1 MQKTFT
7 KLLGRLSRLSGLA
20 VLLIVFSQA
29 TLQAQY
35 CIPNTGLDCTAGL
48 DEWMTDVTVNGISN
62 PSGCSNYT
70 DYSGSV
76 TFSGIQ
82 SQNIPL
88 SISLNIST
96 FIANDDVAIFID
108 WNNDLD
114 FNDAD
119 ELVFQQGFNG
129 PNMTNPQIGS
139 FIASGVAPPGLYR
152 MRVYLSYFQTAPDPC
167 ATTWSFGEAEDYT
180 FQLLAG
186 TPCAGTPNNGTA
198 AGPSNAC
205 SGTNFTLTASG
216 LSAGTTGLSYNWQS
230 STDGGTIWT
239 NITGATNSSVT
250 LNQTVATQY
259 RILTTCT
266 SGGESAVSNTVSVS
280 MSAFWACYCS
290 ATAPYGGAT
299 SIADEDIGNVTLAG
313 NTITLNNTTTCTS
326 PASSA
331 PGVPSIVSQ
340 FQNYTN
346 LSSVPDLG
354 QSLDYPLTL
363 TSITCGGNF
372 GNGFKV
378 WIDFNQDGVFDD
390 VTETVYN
397 STTSTTGPHTEN
409 AVISIPSTATLGQTG
424 MLVKNI
430 ETIAFPS
437 TNLPCT
443 SISWG
448 EAELYLVNIVS
459 TGGCLPVS
467 FSTYTLSNNAVGSA
481 TISWGAP
488 ASATSYNVRYK
499 KVSDPTSVITW
510 SNPSNQTTTSIDLT
524 GLETCAQYEIQVQV
538 DCGSDTSSFSTS
550 YLFNT
555 VCYCTASATTCD
567 EYIANVTL
575 GSTNNPTDCT
585 LGGYTDYTGT
595 VSYSVEA
602 GACAQVIVENGVDLY
617 AADQCGI
624 WVDWNSDFD
633 FDDAGETIPITGT
646 PGVGP
651 YTGQLTVPGTQPVG
665 NYRMRVRILFTG
677 VVSPCGNT
685 TYGEVEDYTLTVT
698 SGGTCTGVGNVN
710 LDSQSFNS
718 VTLNWASVAGSY
730 NVRYKLPTEDE
741 TVATWTNPINT
752 TAIPFELTGLDSC
765 TQYEIQVQAV
775 CAPGD
780 ESAYS
785 CSFTYGTLCCLDP
798 LPLSNYVEQELC
810 GEDNNGGCNS
820 TPNAFETV
828 TCGAAIAGTAW
839 WDGNTRDT
847 DWYLVNI
854 SQDQNVEVTLNAAF
868 LGQIL
873 VFAVDSG
880 CPAVTGALPL
890 NNILATQQCEEISF
904 SGNLPAGG
912 YWVVALPQ
920 FDANE
925 TYPCGSGKN
934 NYLLTI
940 DCSDPVPAPANDSCE
955 FAIAVNCGDTITGS
969 TTFAT
974 PDAGLPFCG
983 TTPQSNGVWYTLV
996 GDGSFVTLSLCNGTT
1011 YDSKI
1016 NVYTGSCGV
1025 FTCVGGNDDFCGT
1038 QSQLT
1043 FQSVNGTTYYIYV
1056 NGFTASSGDFTMSIN
1071 CELPPAYDNVCAAA
1085 PLVFGING
1093 PYNTVLGSVQNGE
1106 PAPPGTGCETT
1117 TSWCNSTISNTLWF
1131 TFVAPAT
1138 GHVSVH
1144 SPGFDTQL
1152 AVWAAANCDTILN
1165 SGATLVGANDDDPD
1179 NIANGGA
1186 LFSSYLELTCLTPGE
1201 TYYVQLDAFTA
1212 PGAQTPI
1219 ILTDLGPLASS
1230 DFSGLDSIYCNGASA
1245 VTLTPVNAGGTF
1257 AGPGVTGSVFNPV
1270 AAGVGGPYTI
1280 TYTLESCNVTSK
1292 TVFIEQ
1298 VTATATVTSTSC
1310 NLDNGS
1316 VDVTAGGSSAYSYNW
1331 SNSATTEDL
1340 NDLASGTYDVTVS
1353 SASGCSA
1360 TASATVDPSIGVT
1373 ILSDVIEES
1382 CGSANGSIDLTAF
1395 GNGTL
1400 TYSWSNSSTEEDLFN
1415 LSTGIYNVTATD
1427 ADGCT
1432 ASDNILLGGTP
1443 AVTLT
1448 ADEVDALCGTPGSID
1463 LTVDSGISPFTYN
1476 WSNGS
1481 TSEDIDNL
1489 TANTYSVTVTDVNG
1503 CSATNESVIITSGS
1517 SVNVTVTPAGPLTSC
1532 HMALNITLTATQL
1545 PNVDYT
1551 WIRGQFGQGYV
1562 VMQNGGNTFQPNSP
1576 GTRNYFVVATDT
1588 TTGCADTSAT
1598 VQVTLSTFD
1607 KPEITVGNCVN
1618 QTVQLSVDN
1627 YGAGFTYEWYNS
1639 ADVITG
1645 ATSNTY
1651 TAITYGGYRVKVT
1664 DSCGVSKFSDP
1675 ISLATD
1681 CFKPSSIETINA
1693 QGNGINVYPNPNSGT
1708 FNVELFFDGANYEN
1722 ANLEI
1727 FNIIGQRVMSKEI
1740 TFVQGYV
1747 NVPVSLNDMMADGV
1761 YTIRVTLGNEE
1772 IIRKVVV
1779 NRN

>member
-1 MQKTFT
+1 MS
-7 KLLGRLSRLSGLA
+7 LSSITCGGNFINGFKVWIDFDQNGIFDDATETVYNSPVATNGPHTENA
-20 VLLIVFSQA
+20 VITISSSA
-29 TLQAQY
+29 TLGQTGMLVK
-35 CIPNTGLDCTAGL
+35 CIESAFPS
-48 DEWMTDVTVNGISN
+48 VNLA
-62 PSGCSNYT
+62 C
-70 DYSGSV
+70 
-76 TFSGIQ
+76 
-82 SQNIPL
+82 
-88 SISLNIST
+88 
-96 FIANDDVAIFID
+96 
-108 WNNDLD
+108 NN
-114 FNDAD
+114 F
-119 ELVFQQGFNG
+119 
-129 PNMTNPQIGS
+129 
-139 FIASGVAPPGLYR
+139 
-152 MRVYLSYFQTAPDPC
+152 
-167 ATTWSFGEAEDYT
+167 TWGEAELY
-180 FQLLAG
+180 LVNIIEG
-186 TPCAGTPNNGTA
+186 TNCVGTPNNGIA
-198 AGPSNAC
+198 SGPSSAC
-205 SGTNFTLTASG
+205 SGSNFSLSATDLSIGASG
-216 LSAGTTGLSYNWQS
+216 LSYIWQL
-230 STDGGTIWT
+230 STDGGSTWSDIS
-239 NITGATNSSVT
+239 GATNSIVT

-259 RILTTCT
+259 RILTNC
-266 SGGESAVSNTVSVS
+266 SASGESAVSNTVSVA

-290 ATAPYGGAT
+290 QAAPYGGAT
-299 SIADEDIGNVTLAG
+299 STADEDIGNVTLAG
-313 NTITLNNTTTCTS
+313 NTVTLNNTTTCTS
-326 PASSA
+326 PASTAS
-331 PGVPSIVSQ
+331 GLSSIPSQ
-340 FQNYTN
+340 YQNYTN
-346 LSSVPDLG
+346 LSTIPDLG
-354 QSLDYPLTL
+354 QALDYSLAL
-363 TSITCGGNF
+363 TSITCGTFNYN
-372 GNGFKV
+372 NGFKV
-378 WIDFNQDGVFDD
+378 WIDFDQNGTFDD
-390 VTETVYN
+390 ATETVYN
-397 STTSTTGPHTEN
+397 STAATSGPHTEN

-424 MLVKNI
+424 MLVKCI
-430 ETIAFPS
+430 ESAFPS
-437 TNLPCT
+437 ANLPCT
-443 SISWG
+443 SFTWG
-448 EAELYLVNIVS
+448 EAELYAVNIVAS
-459 TGGCLPVS
+459 AGCLPVS
-467 FSTYTLSNNAVGSA
+467 LSSYSLSNNAVGSA
-481 TISWGAP
+481 TVSWGAP
-488 ASATSYNVRYK
+488 ASAVSYNVRYK
-499 KVSDPTSVITW
+499 KVSDPTSVSTW

-524 GLETCAQYEIQVQV
+524 GLETCSQYELQVQV
-538 DCGSDTSSFSTS
+538 DCGAGDTSSFTASFI
-550 YLFNT
+550 FNT

-567 EYIANVTL
+567 EYIANVTI

-602 GACAQVIVENGVDLY
+602 GACAQVIVENGVATY
-617 AADQCGI
+617 ADDQCGV

-646 PGVGP
+646 PGTGP
-651 YTGQLTVPGTQPVG
+651 YTGQLTVPGTQPAG
-665 NYRMRVRILFTG
+665 NYRMRVRITWLG

-685 TYGEVEDYTLTVT
+685 SFGEVEDYTLTVT

-798 LPLSNYVEQELC
+798 LPLSNYVEQENC
-810 GEDNNGGCNS
+810 GDNNNGGCNS
-820 TPNAFETV
+820 TPNAYETV
-828 TCGAAIAGTAW
+828 SCGDAIAGTAW
-839 WDGNTRDT
+839 WNGNTRDT

-904 SGNLPAGG
+904 AGNLPAGG

-1016 NVYTGSCGV
+1016 NVYTGSCGA

-1056 NGFTASSGDFTMSIN
+1056 NGFTASSGDFTMTIN

-1093 PYNTVLGSVQNGE
+1093 PYNTVLGSIQTGE

-1230 DFSGLDSIYCNGASA
+1230 DFSGLDSVYCNGASA
-1245 VTLTPVNAGGTF
+1245 VTLTPVNVGGTF
-1257 AGPGVTGSVFNPV
+1257 AGTGVTGTVFNPV

-1292 TVFIEQ
+1292 TVFVEQ

-1443 AVTLT
+1443 AVALT

-1761 YTIRVTLGNEE
+1761 YTIRVTLGNED

-1779 NRN
+1779 NRK